1 MRLTRMIATALAGA
15 ALTVGSLAQPGVAA
29 DRPYLRGPHPTHTS
43 IEATLGSFA
52 VTSKTIARRDADGFG
67 GGTIWYPRSTAS
79 GRFGVVAVSPGLGA
93 SQSKIAWLGPRLAS
107 QGFVVITIE
116 TNTLLDGAPSRGRQL
131 LAAIDQAVADPTAG
145 PRIDAS
151 RQAVI
156 GSSMG
161 GGGTLEA
168 AKARPGLEARIGL
181 VPFNSD
187 KTWPEVEAASLEIG
201 AEDDMVAAPKNHAIP
216 FYESLWNAERRAY
229 LELRG
234 EDHFVSRDP
243 NTTVA
248 KYSIAWLKWFVD
260 NDTRYR
266 SFFEPGP
273 DPLRSGEISDYRID

>member
-1 MRLTRMIATALAGA
+1 MRPIRVIASALAGT

-29 DRPYLRGPHPTHTS
+29 DHPYARGPQPTHTS
-43 IEATLGSFA
+43 IEATLGPFA

-67 GGTIWYPRSTAS
+67 GGTIWYPKATDQ

-107 QGFVVITIE
+107 QGFVVVTIE
-116 TNTLLDGAPSRGRQL
+116 TTTLLDGPPSRGRQL
-131 LAAIDQAVADPTAG
+131 LAALDQVVADPTV
-145 PRIDAS
+145 RDRVDAS

-168 AKARPGLEARIGL
+168 AKARPELEARIGL

-201 AEDDMVAAPKNHAIP
+201 AEDDVIAPPKRHAIA

-229 LELRG
+229 LELRD

-243 NTTVA
+243 NSTVA
-248 KYSIAWLKWFVD
+248 KYAIAWLKWFVD
-260 NDTRYR
+260 DDTRYR
-266 SFFEPGP
+266 AFFTPGP
-273 DPLRSGEISDYRID
+273 DPLRSGEISDLRID